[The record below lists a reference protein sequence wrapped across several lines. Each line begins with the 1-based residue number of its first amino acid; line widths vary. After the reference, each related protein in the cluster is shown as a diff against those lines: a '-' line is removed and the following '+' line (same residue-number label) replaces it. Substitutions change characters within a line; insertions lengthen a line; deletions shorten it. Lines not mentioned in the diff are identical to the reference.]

1 MKLNKSIAVI
11 AAVACLST
19 ASVNADDVR
28 TVIKI
33 NQSDANPV
41 NISKSSVNPKIT
53 IQDYI
58 NAANEAAKETSNVKT
73 NPVNISKPSVNP
85 KITIQDYIN
94 AANEARK
101 EAANVKTNAV
111 TNAKA
116 S

>member
-1 MKLNKSIAVI
+1 MKLNKSIAVV

-19 ASVNADDVR
+19 ASVYADDVR

-58 NAANEAAKETSNVKT
+58 NAANEA
-73 NPVNISKPSVNP
+73 
-85 KITIQDYIN
+85 
-94 AANEARK
+94 RK
-101 EAANVKTNAV
+101 EAANAKTNPV
-111 TNAKA
+111 TNAQA